1 MIEFFY
7 KGGLLMYPILVGSIL
22 TVAFGMERAFHYI
35 RARSRN
41 GALSKI
47 KSLIKQGQYDEAHTL
62 AKETPGPISAVIVEA
77 LCHRG
82 KTQLLIEEA
91 LSLKGSSEIKKLG
104 KNLHILELTGRITP
118 LLGLLGTVIG
128 MAKSFKNIAAVQ
140 GPVDPSVLAGGIW
153 EALITTVAGLCVA
166 IPALIL
172 HHIFEDKVKNFA
184 YLMKH
189 YGAET
194 ISLIRADIGVDK

>member
-1 MIEFFY
+1 MLEFFY
-7 KGGLLMYPILVGSIL
+7 KGGLLMYPILAGSIL
-22 TVAFGMERAFHYI
+22 TLTFGLERAFHYI

-41 GALSKI
+41 GTLSKI
-47 KSLIKQGQYDEAHTL
+47 KSLIEEGKYDEAHAL
-62 AKETPGPISAVIVEA
+62 AKETPGPVSAVIAEA
-77 LCHRG
+77 LQH
-82 KTQLLIEEA
+82 KKETQLAIEEA
-91 LSLKGSSEIKKLG
+91 ISLKGSAEIKKLN

-128 MAKSFKNIAAVQ
+128 MAKAFHNIAVVQ
-140 GPVDPSVLAGGIW
+140 GPVNPSVLAGGIW
-153 EALITTVAGLCVA
+153 EALITTVAGLSVA

-184 YLMKH
+184 FLMKH

-194 ISLIRADIGVDK
+194 VRLLGGASK

>member
-22 TVAFGMERAFHYI
+22 TVAFGMERAFHYM
-35 RARSRN
+35 RARSRD
-41 GALSKI
+41 GSLSKI
-47 KSLIKQGQYDEAHTL
+47 KELIGQGDHDEAHTL
-62 AKETPGPISAVIVEA
+62 AKETPGPVSAVIAEA
-77 LCHRG
+77 LQHKRE
-82 KTQLLIEEA
+82 TQLAIEEA
-91 LSLKGSSEIKKLG
+91 ISLKGSTEIKKLG

-128 MAKSFKNIAAVQ
+128 MAKAFKSIAVVQ
-140 GPVDPSVLAGGIW
+140 GPIDPSVLAGGIW
-153 EALITTVAGLCVA
+153 EALVTTVAGLSVA

-184 YLMKH
+184 FQMKH

-194 ISLIRADIGVDK
+194 VRLLGADK